1 MDGVFGKRTVTWP
14 GMLTLRG
21 GLGCWSFTRVEDM
34 LDFFRPTPHQE
45 RIDPA

>member
-1 MDGVFGKRTVTWP
+1 
-14 GMLTLRG
+14 MLTLRG